1 MRGSAAKRLPMRYA
15 LAPGISAIPNVDVQ
29 APVLTRMLNSTKL
42 RLARPAD
49 LFPISRMSR
58 ELIEF
63 GLGWSWTPA
72 RVGREILST
81 ESVVL
86 TACHGDLVVAFA
98 IMHFG
103 DETAHLNLLAVE
115 QEFQR
120 SGIGGH
126 LVAWLEESALTAGI
140 ATVTLEVRAENH
152 AARQFYR
159 SLGYREVAVVPRY
172 YRGRESAIRMAHPLR
187 PAIAQDAR

>member
-1 MRGSAAKRLPMRYA
+1 MMSRTV
-15 LAPGISAIPNVDVQ
+15 N
-29 APVLTRMLNSTKL
+29 L

-49 LFPISRMSR
+49 LYPISRMSR
-58 ELIEF
+58 ELIET

-86 TACHGDLVVAFA
+86 AGCHEDRVVAFA

-115 QEFQR
+115 PEYQR
-120 SGIGGH
+120 TGVGRR
-126 LVAWLEESALTAGI
+126 LVVWLEESALTAGI
-140 ATVTLEVRAENH
+140 TRVNLELRAGNH
-152 AARQFYR
+152 AARQFYH
-159 SLGYREVAVVPRY
+159 SLGYHETGIVPGY
-172 YRGRESAIRMAHPLR
+172 YRGLESAIRMAHALR
-187 PAIAQDAR
+187 PAIAHDAT

>member
-1 MRGSAAKRLPMRYA
+1 MMSR
-15 LAPGISAIPNVDVQ
+15 NV
-29 APVLTRMLNSTKL
+29 NL

-49 LFPISRMSR
+49 LYPISRMSR
-58 ELIEF
+58 ELIET

-86 TACHGDLVVAFA
+86 AGCHEDRVVAFA

-115 QEFQR
+115 PEYQR
-120 SGIGGH
+120 IGVGRR
-126 LVAWLEESALTAGI
+126 LVVWLEESALTAGI
-140 ATVTLEVRAENH
+140 TRINLELRAGNH
-152 AARQFYR
+152 AAQQFYR
-159 SLGYREVAVVPRY
+159 SLGYHETGVVPGY
-172 YRGRESAIRMAHPLR
+172 YRGLESAIRMAHPLR
-187 PAIAQDAR
+187 PALAHDAT